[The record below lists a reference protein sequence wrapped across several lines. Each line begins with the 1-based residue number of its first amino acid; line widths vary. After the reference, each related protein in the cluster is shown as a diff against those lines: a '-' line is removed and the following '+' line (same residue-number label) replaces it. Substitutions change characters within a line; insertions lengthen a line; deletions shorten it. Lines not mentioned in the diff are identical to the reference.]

1 MTEEPRTENQKSRK
15 RQRLFRVTSR
25 NLLSKLTYPNAMR
38 TTKKR
43 LTEKRYRT
51 HRDRMNRFI
60 LSLGLLFTVMS
71 PVLAQQQ
78 VSLTPP
84 RAIELTLKNNETV
97 RQAEKGVERAQA
109 NLRVSKAI
117 YLPQV
122 GITGEYQ
129 RQKEG
134 AQDER
139 DYLSRGQLSVLL
151 AQFGEVPEGLDAAQE
166 AVRKAELSAERVKKN
181 VVAEL
186 RNLWHDIILTQEEIT
201 QRRAIEVELV
211 KKLEGTQIK
220 HEKKRILFLSRL
232 NTELELSEQQL
243 ALNEL
248 QRRLDV
254 DTAEL
259 IRLTGLAPLANVSLA
274 QPLPDDNITLE
285 AAVAL
290 ALQNSLALE
299 ELAGDIAR
307 QERLVGETLW
317 NRFPEVSA
325 EARYRDLHVLLEQQP
340 GKRTWDATAR
350 YSPVLLD
357 RERDV
362 PSIFERT
369 PRAGTG
375 WELRFNLNI
384 PLFDGKKTANLRSA
398 ELAELERLHLAH
410 AEKRKRIRVA
420 VRRDYRAVANAQERI
435 EIEQRRVEIYEQ
447 RLRAIERVLDEVTV
461 ELPHYRGLTFDD
473 AFQAQ
478 AQFTEAQRVFYQTR
492 REHAKAKE
500 KLRQTME
507 WIEF

>member
-1 MTEEPRTENQKSRK
+1 MNIRLTALSLCLLLLVARAVPA
-15 RQRLFRVTSR
+15 QRL
-25 NLLSKLTYPNAMR
+25 
-38 TTKKR
+38 
-43 LTEKRYRT
+43 
-51 HRDRMNRFI
+51 
-60 LSLGLLFTVMS
+60 
-71 PVLAQQQ
+71 
-78 VSLTPP
+78 VSLTPT
-84 RAIELTLKNNETV
+84 RAIALALKNNEAV
-97 RQAEKGVERAQA
+97 RQAEKVVERTQA
-109 NLRVSKAI
+109 NLRLSKAI

-122 GITGEYQ
+122 GLTGEYK
-129 RQKEG
+129 RQKAG
-134 AQDER
+134 DTDER
-139 DYLSRGQLSVLL
+139 DYLSRGQLSLLL
-151 AQFGEVPEGLDAAQE
+151 AQFGEVPEGLDTTQE
-166 AVRKAELSAERVKKN
+166 AVRKAEIAAERVKKDI
-181 VVAEL
+181 VSEL

-211 KKLEGTQIK
+211 KKLKGTQIK

-259 IRLTGLAPLANVSLA
+259 IRLTGLDPLANVVLS
-274 QPLPDDNITLE
+274 QPLPDDDITLE
-285 AAVAL
+285 AAVEFAL
-290 ALQNSLALE
+290 GNSLALQD
-299 ELAGDIAR
+299 LKGDIAR

-325 EARYRDLHVLLEQQP
+325 EARYRDLRVLLEQHP
-340 GKRTWDATAR
+340 GQRTWDATAR

-369 PRAGTG
+369 PRAEQG

-384 PLFDGKKTANLRSA
+384 PLFDGHETKNLRSA
-398 ELAELERLHLAH
+398 ELAELERLHLEH
-410 AEKRKRIRVA
+410 TDKRKRLRVA

-461 ELPHYRGLTFDD
+461 ELPNYRGLTFDD

-478 AQFTEAQRVFYQTR
+478 AQFTEAQRVFYQAR
-492 REHAKAKE
+492 RDGARAKE

-507 WIEF
+507 WID